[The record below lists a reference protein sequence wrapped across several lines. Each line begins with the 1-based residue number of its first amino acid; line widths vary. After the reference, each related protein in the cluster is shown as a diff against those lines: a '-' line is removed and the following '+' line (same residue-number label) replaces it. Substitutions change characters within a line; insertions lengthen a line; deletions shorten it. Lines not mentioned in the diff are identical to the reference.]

1 VNASVPL
8 SARFGTA
15 SDLVEVLAVLSMQVS
30 GDGRLGLD
38 LLVTCRG
45 ETQHFRVSPT
55 EAEAI

>member
-1 VNASVPL
+1 MNASVPL

-30 GDGRLGLD
+30 GDGSAWARPARHMPGRDAALP
-38 LLVTCRG
+38 R
-45 ETQHFRVSPT
+45 SPT